1 MKPIIPKTPEVPTL
15 SNEEIEFLTYVTF
28 GEKVS
33 PEKSDILFL
42 FSGTHPGHWE
52 KSIEAYKKGYIQ
64 KIIVTGGKSLT
75 GIPHSDWNYE
85 DATESEVIT
94 QHLLDAGVPRQ
105 CIFSE
110 NKSTN
115 SLENVIYAKEIY
127 NFDDVNNIL
136 VVCKSHAAGRQ
147 IRTLIKHL
155 PKHIRYIPF
164 TFDTYYGDVIVS
176 RDNWMNSAEG
186 MSRVWGEYL
195 RILHYGEK
203 GDILKLELENE

>member
-15 SNEEIEFLTYVTF
+15 SNEEIEFLTHVTF

-127 NFDDVNNIL
+127 NFDDVNNML

-147 IRTLIKHL
+147 IRTLMKHL

-176 RDNWMNSAEG
+176 RDNWMNSEEG
-186 MSRVWGEYL
+186 RSRVWGEYL
-195 RILHYGEK
+195 RILFYGDK
-203 GDILKLELENE
+203 GDILKLEIENE